1 MNITISCV
9 LTSTLLSRNNGMRRQ
24 SITLKRWF
32 VKTIVKIL
40 LSPKWA
46 SLTKEAFKSC
56 IEILSWNI
64 EDSFN
69 IAKELNLSSSQI
81 NIFKVILELKESLL
95 PNNQNKSSKDYLVV
109 KVVCNQLNLTEK
121 FSDFNLLLDF
131 DNTPQLLQLIYLI
144 ARYSKEKQRSILSE
158 IKSCFSD
165 KGENLFNILLSR
177 LGLCI
182 LINNS
187 NSMIKENQYLNN
199 ISYQNFEK
207 LSENQQIELSF
218 VQRPHLMIK
227 QTRKRLSLDLWKS
240 LVDDYP
246 SVAIYLWQNQEVVND
261 IEIVNTIIDKVIENP
276 RIICAYPAI

>member
-1 MNITISCV
+1 
-9 LTSTLLSRNNGMRRQ
+9 MRRQ